1 MKKRINRTQPIE
13 PRRRTQ
19 ATNSPSKQWRRLSE
33 LFTDLANYTAND
45 QQTAQDL
52 LLTEAEFGAKYR
64 KGKANRLQELE
75 TKNTRVAYE
84 TLKIEHSRVST
95 LGSQLDAALNDNNG
109 NLHNLFAVPK
119 TPEQATTLLRLWFL
133 NLGPKGSRIQVTLDD
148 LRSTLQKLEFDDID
162 TEIARR
168 LIYPIGE
175 PDPVQDFARKV
186 RLTRQSIYPR
196 INKITQKIDEL
207 NTDRTFAPLI
217 DAVSDAHTAS
227 PTSLHFPLQ
236 HPLISIAVLPP
247 SGTIGHIA
255 DLIRIALLCAANR
268 SINVWSDPLRTRRIR
283 VVEHGPSQAIEI
295 I

>member
-1 MKKRINRTQPIE
+1 MNRRNNKTGPGE

-33 LFTDLANYTAND
+33 LFSYLANYTAND

-95 LGSQLDAALNDNNG
+95 LGSQLDAALKDNNG
-109 NLHNLFAVPK
+109 NLHNLFAIPK
-119 TPEQATTLLRLWFL
+119 TPEQATALLRLWFL
-133 NLGPKGSRIQVTLDD
+133 NLGPKGSRVQVTLDD

-175 PDPVQDFARKV
+175 PDPVQVFARKV

-196 INKITQKIDEL
+196 INKITQQIDEL
-207 NTDRTFAPLI
+207 DTDRTFAPLI
-217 DAVSDAHTAS
+217 DAVSEAHTAS
-227 PTSLHFPLQ
+227 PTGLHFPVQ
-236 HPLISIAVLPP
+236 HPLISIALLPP

-255 DLIRIALLCAANR
+255 DLIRIALLCTANR
-268 SINVWSDPLRTRRIR
+268 SIKTSSDPQRTRRIR
-283 VVEHGPSQAIEI
+283 IIDLGLSQAIEVI
-295 I
+295 

>member
-19 ATNSPSKQWRRLSE
+19 ATNAPSKQWRRLSE

-45 QQTAQDL
+45 QQTEQDL

-75 TKNTRVAYE
+75 TKNTRVAHE
-84 TLKIEHSRVST
+84 TLKIEHSRISI
-95 LGSQLDAALNDNNG
+95 LGSELDAALKDNNG

-119 TPEQATTLLRLWFL
+119 TPEQATALLRLWFL
-133 NLGPKGSRIQVTLDD
+133 DLGPKGPRVQVTLDD
-148 LRSTLQKLEFDDID
+148 LRSTLQNLEFDDID

-175 PDPVQDFARKV
+175 PETVQDFARRV

-196 INKITQKIDEL
+196 INRITQQIDEL

-227 PTSLHFPLQ
+227 SAGLQFPVQ
-236 HPLISIAVLPP
+236 HPLISVALLPP
-247 SGTIGHIA
+247 FGTIGHIA
-255 DLIRIALLCAANR
+255 DLLRIALLCAVKR
-268 SINVWSDPLRTRRIR
+268 SIEISSGPQRTRRIR
-283 VVEHGPSQAIEI
+283 VVEYGPSQVIEI
-295 I
+295 T

>member
-1 MKKRINRTQPIE
+1 MKKRITKTRPIE

-19 ATNSPSKQWRRLSE
+19 ANNSPSKQWRRLSE
-33 LFTDLANYTAND
+33 LFEDLANYTAND

-75 TKNTRVAYE
+75 TKNTRIAYE

-95 LGSQLDAALNDNNG
+95 LGSELDAALNDNNG

-119 TPEQATTLLRLWFL
+119 TTEQATALLRLWFL
-133 NLGPKGSRIQVTLDD
+133 NLGPKGSIVQVTLDD

-175 PDPVQDFARKV
+175 PESVQVFARKV

-196 INKITQKIDEL
+196 INKITEQIDDL

-217 DAVSDAHTAS
+217 DAVSEAHITS
-227 PTSLHFPLQ
+227 PTGLHFPIQ
-236 HPLISIAVLPP
+236 HPLISIALLPP

-268 SINVWSDPLRTRRIR
+268 SIETSSDPQRTRRIR

-295 I
+295 V